1 MGVSALF
8 LRQVLSLNPELDDSV
23 CMAGQSVRFRDLPA
37 SASLA
42 VRTQAHTPWLVLYVG
57 AGELSSVP
65 YVSIANASLSP
76 ISSHMHGGMVCFS
89 VFMEVKCFLSCNV
102 THTQKSPLYLEDG
115 YVVAGEQ
122 LSSKNTCSFARTPT
136 G

>member
-1 MGVSALF
+1 MRS
-8 LRQVLSLNPELDDSV
+8 
-23 CMAGQSVRFRDLPA
+23 
-37 SASLA
+37 
-42 VRTQAHTPWLVLYVG
+42 QAHTPWLVFYVG

-76 ISSHMHGGMVCFS
+76 ISSPMHGGTVCFS
-89 VFMEVKCFLSCNV
+89 IFVEVKRFLSCNV
-102 THTQKSPLYLEDG
+102 THTQQSPLYLEDG

-122 LSSKNTCSFARTPT
+122 LSFENTCSFARTPT